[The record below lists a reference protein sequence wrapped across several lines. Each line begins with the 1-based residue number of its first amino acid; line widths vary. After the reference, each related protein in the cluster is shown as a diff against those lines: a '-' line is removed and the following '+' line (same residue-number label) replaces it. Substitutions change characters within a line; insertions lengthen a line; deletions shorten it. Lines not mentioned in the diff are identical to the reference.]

1 MIDFLLFAGGLVF
14 LVAGA
19 ESLVRGASK
28 LALSFGI
35 SPLVVGLTVVAFG
48 TSSPELAVSVQ
59 SAHSGQAEIA
69 LGNVVGSNIL
79 NILFILG
86 ISALITPLV
95 VARQLVHQEVPVMIG
110 ASLLLFGLA
119 LDGAISRGDGMLFA
133 ALMVAYTV
141 FLIRQSRAA
150 GSGADEADAS
160 GTSRWDRHWAV
171 QVLLVL
177 AGLALLVLGSNW
189 MVESAIAF
197 ARRFGIS
204 EMVIGLTIIAAG
216 TSLPEIATS
225 ILAAIRGQRD
235 IAVGNVVG
243 SNLFNILGVLGASA
257 LVAPAALAVPQ
268 AMLAFDL
275 VVMVAVAAACLPI
288 FFTGHLIARWEGAL
302 FLAYYVAYTAYLIL
316 AAREHDALETYGV
329 VMGWVVVPLTIVTVF
344 VIAWRE
350 WHGRRP

>member
-1 MIDFLLFAGGLVF
+1 MNDILLFAGGLAF
-14 LVAGA
+14 LIAGA

-48 TSSPELAVSVQ
+48 TGSPELAVSVK
-59 SAHSGQAEIA
+59 SAYSGQSDIA

-86 ISALITPLV
+86 VSALITPLV
-95 VARQLVHQEVPVMIG
+95 VARQLVRQEVPVMIG

-119 LDGAISRGDGMLFA
+119 LDGALSRGDGMLFA
-133 ALMVAYTV
+133 ALMLGYTV
-141 FLIRQSRAA
+141 FLVRQSRA
-150 GSGADEADAS
+150 SGQGEDDANAS
-160 GTSRWDRHWAV
+160 GNSAWDRHWAV
-171 QVLLVL
+171 QVLLIV
-177 AGLALLVLGSNW
+177 AGLTLLVFGSNW

-216 TSLPEIATS
+216 TSLPEVATS
-225 ILAAIRGQRD
+225 IMAAIRGQRD

-268 AMLAFDL
+268 AMISFDL
-275 VVMVAVAAACLPI
+275 LVMIAVAIACLPI
-288 FFTGHLIARWEGAL
+288 FFTGHLIARWEGTV
-302 FLAYYVAYTAYLIL
+302 FLGYYVAYTGYLIL
-316 AAREHDALETYGV
+316 AAQAHDALRTYGL
-329 VMGWVVVPLTIVTVF
+329 VMGWVVLPLTAVTLI

-350 WHGRRP
+350 WQRRRA